1 LKTSGQLIKHQLGLD
16 NFPNIKISRLLGH
29 TYPLYLIYYNSH
41 NLKLP
46 ILRHTV
52 AKAHFTSKVFFG
64 TDSFKKSAMMTP
76 LIDLDKFNG
85 LIRGALFT
93 TIDIA
98 GYHMIDKNRFKKVKE
113 GKENVES
120 DFDASLYYFG
130 ESLEKIVEDGFSIP
144 DLFNNVSNPHE
155 LEFYND
161 RQQSGSHVS
170 NITQISW
177 NDKNWRALGA
187 DKNTS
192 TLTITFKVSPTYGVP
207 KFVFKKDGGKTN
219 APGYTIRVQFQDIN
233 AWVESR
239 FAFLELEPRDQV
251 EFMDAVLK
259 LAPVKL
265 WSNDPSWM
273 FRGSYENATDLG
285 YSMYDFHKQGIPT
298 QDPSQNN
305 SAYNK
310 YYRPYGEPK
319 PAIFT
324 LSKHM
329 IEVLKKLP
337 DLSDDIIR
345 LINKKYGD

>member
-1 LKTSGQLIKHQLGLD
+1 MTTSGQIVKQQLGLD
-16 NFPNIKISRLLGH
+16 KFPNIKISRLLGH
-29 TYPLYLIYYNSH
+29 TYPVYVIYFNSH

-52 AKAHFTSKVFFG
+52 SRAHFTSKMFFG
-64 TDSFKKSAMMTP
+64 TDSFKKPSMMTP

-85 LIRGALFT
+85 LIKGALFT

-98 GYHMIDKNRFKKVKE
+98 GYHMIDKNQF
-113 GKENVES
+113 KENIDSVLDS
-120 DFDASLYYFG
+120 SMYYFG
-130 ESLEKIVEDGFSIP
+130 ENLERIVEDGYSIP
-144 DLFNNVSNPHE
+144 DLFNNVKNKHE
-155 LEFYND
+155 LDFYKD
-161 RQQSGSHVS
+161 RQTNGSHVS
-170 NITQISW
+170 DITQISW
-177 NDKNWRALGA
+177 NDKNWRAIGA
-187 DKNTS
+187 DRDTS

-207 KFVFKKDGGKTN
+207 NFVFKKDGGKTHAN
-219 APGYTIRVQFQDIN
+219 GYTIRVQFQDIN

-239 FAFLELEPRDQV
+239 IAFLALNSADRK
-251 EFMDAVLK
+251 EFINSVLK

-273 FRGSYENATDLG
+273 FRGSYENSTDLG

-298 QDPSQNN
+298 QKPSEVN

-310 YYRPYGEPK
+310 YYKPYGSEK

-337 DLSDDIIR
+337 DLSNDIIR
-345 LINKKYGD
+345 LINQKYGE